1 MRVTLSVNRP
11 RRHAIAASSP
21 RNRRVATSTVGGV
34 NRRISTLIVALVP
47 VLAFGI
53 LLTLVA
59 VPYVALGPGPTF
71 DTLGEIDG
79 KPVVDIEG
87 ADLHPTTG
95 HLNMTTVS
103 QRDGLTLG
111 QALVFWASGRDQ
123 LIPRDLVYPPDKSKE
138 EIDEANTTDFRQSED
153 SAEYAALHYLKYPMA
168 VTVESVD
175 PEGPS
180 EGKLQAGD
188 AIDGVDN
195 KPVANLEQFQEILKG
210 TKPGDTLVVDYR
222 RKNAPLGTTEITLGK
237 HPERDQGL
245 LGVGVL
251 DAPWAP
257 FTIDFNLANVG
268 GPSAGLMFSL
278 AVVDK
283 LTSGDLNGAKFV
295 AGTGTITG
303 DGKVG
308 SIGGITH
315 KIVSA
320 KEAGATVF
328 LVPADNCDEA
338 KTADAAGIELLEVHT
353 LEGAI
358 DSLRTL
364 SAGGEPPRC

>member
-1 MRVTLSVNRP
+1 M
-11 RRHAIAASSP
+11 
-21 RNRRVATSTVGGV
+21 GGV
-34 NRRISTLIVALVP
+34 NRRISTLVVALVP
-47 VLAFGI
+47 ILAFG
-53 LLTLVA
+53 LLLSMVT

-71 DTLGEIDG
+71 DTLGEVDG
-79 KPVVDIEG
+79 KQVVQIEG
-87 ADLHPTTG
+87 AELHPTTG

-123 LIPRDLVYPPDKSKE
+123 LVPRDLVYPPDKSKE
-138 EIDEANTTDFRQSED
+138 EIEEANSKDFRQSED

-168 VTVESVD
+168 VTVENVD
-175 PEGPS
+175 SEGPS
-180 EGKLQAGD
+180 GDKLQPGD
-188 AIDGVDN
+188 AIEAVNGT
-195 KPVANLEQFQEILKG
+195 PVANLEEFQEILKT
-210 TKPGDTLVVDYR
+210 TKPGDTLEVAYR
-222 RKNAPLGTTEITLGK
+222 RKNAPAGTVDITLGK
-237 HPERDQGL
+237 HPEREQGL

-283 LTSGDLNGAKFV
+283 LTTGDINGSKFV
-295 AGTGTITG
+295 AGSGTITG
-303 DGKVG
+303 DGEVG

-315 KIVSA
+315 KIEA
-320 KEAGATVF
+320 AGEAGATVF

-338 KTADAAGIELLEVHT
+338 KTADVTGVELLKVET
-353 LEGAI
+353 LEQAI
-358 DSLRTL
+358 GSLRTL

>member
-1 MRVTLSVNRP
+1 M
-11 RRHAIAASSP
+11 
-21 RNRRVATSTVGGV
+21 

-79 KPVVDIEG
+79 EQVVDIEG

-175 PEGPS
+175 PDGPS
-180 EGKLQAGD
+180 DGKLQPGD

-222 RKNAPLGTTEITLGK
+222 RKNAPLGTAEITLGK
-237 HPERDQGL
+237 HPKGDQGL

-257 FTIDFNLANVG
+257 FTVDFNLANVG

-283 LTSGDLNGAKFV
+283 LTTGDLNGSKFV
-295 AGTGTITG
+295 AGSGTITG

-320 KEAGATVF
+320 KDAGATVF
-328 LVPADNCDEA
+328 LVPADNCAEA
-338 KTADAAGIELLEVHT
+338 KTADEDGIELLEVHT